1 MNIFFKIN
9 GKVVT
14 PMLNGS
20 ILPGVTRSSCIEL
33 CKLWGYEVEERKVS
47 AKELFEAALDGS
59 LEEVW
64 GTGTAAVIS
73 PVGHL
78 REGDKVVQIAD
89 GGIGTLS
96 QRLYDTV
103 TGIQLGKQV
112 GPEGWVVE
120 VN

>member
-1 MNIFFKIN
+1 MGSTFKIN

-14 PMLNGS
+14 PVLNGS
-20 ILPGVTRSSCIEL
+20 ILPGVTRDACIAL
-33 CKLWGYEVEERKVS
+33 CKEWGYTLEERKISVD
-47 AKELFEAALDGS
+47 ELEKAARDGS

-78 REGDKVVQIAD
+78 RYEQDVFLIQD
-89 GGIGTLS
+89 GGIGELS

-103 TGIQLGKQV
+103 TGIQLGKI
-112 GPEGWVVE
+112 EDTHGWTVE
-120 VN
+120 VK